1 MSVKKYLAL
10 DYGKSKIGIAIAD
23 SEVRIAFAYG
33 TIDNKG
39 FIGNLGRIIQG
50 EGVDAIIVGELGSTG
65 RGEKSFEARE
75 IGEKIE
81 KEFKIKA
88 FYQEEM
94 FSTKMAEDNL
104 KEKGVRG
111 IKRLDNQEAARIIL
125 QSWLDRK

>member
-23 SEVRIAFAYG
+23 SEVRIAFTHG
-33 TIDNKG
+33 TIDNKS
-39 FIGNLGRIIQG
+39 FMEKLGKIIQG
-50 EGVDAIIVGELGSTG
+50 EGIDAVILGELGNAG

-75 IGEKIE
+75 IGEGIE
-81 KEFKIKA
+81 KNFKIKV

-94 FSTKMAEDNL
+94 FSTKMAENNL

-125 QSWLDRK
+125 QSWLDR